1 MSTSPTAVKNDAQGT
16 SSDKFGQ
23 TEFLANAVTYRTHK
37 RVVDACSGYDNV
49 DDAIA
54 GLKAAW
60 SALESQV
67 EEGGSY
73 TPDRELGFGSDN
85 AATIAETLMGLRS
98 TTGATRKAFK
108 DLGKV

>member
-1 MSTSPTAVKNDAQGT
+1 MSIDTAVKNDAQGT
-16 SSDKFGQ
+16 SEKFGQ
-23 TEFLANAVTYRTHK
+23 DAFLANAVTYRQHK
-37 RVVDACSGYDNV
+37 RIVDACSGYDNV

-54 GLKAAW
+54 GLTAAW
-60 SALESQV
+60 ESLESQV
-67 EEGGSY
+67 VEGGQY

>member
-1 MSTSPTAVKNDAQGT
+1 MSNATAVENAQSGT
-16 SSDKFGQ
+16 SIDFGR
-23 TEFLANAVTYRTHK
+23 TEFLANAVSYRNHK
-37 RVVDACSGYDNV
+37 RIADACSSYDNIE
-49 DDAIA
+49 DAIA
-54 GLKAAW
+54 GLQSVW
-60 SALESQV
+60 EALENQV
-67 EEGGSY
+67 VEGGKY

>member
-1 MSTSPTAVKNDAQGT
+1 MSTETAVKNDAQGT
-16 SSDKFGQ
+16 SEEFGQ
-23 TEFLANAVTYRTHK
+23 VDFLANAVTYRLHK
-37 RVVDACSGYDNV
+37 RIVDACSGYDNV
-49 DDAIA
+49 EDAKA
-54 GLKAAW
+54 GLELAW
-60 SALESQV
+60 EALERQV
-67 EEGGSY
+67 EEGGRY